1 MKKAIALILGVILTL
16 SLCACGSDGGSS
28 QSSSQS
34 SAQSSQLSSTSDTT
48 KAAQPVQEL
57 NIDKE
62 KQDTVERV
70 MEAYGFNGV
79 VSVTKNGKVIA
90 QHARGVAHPTTGEK
104 TTADSL
110 FCIGSVSKQFTA
122 TCIMLLQEDGLL
134 SVEDNIGK
142 YYPDCVYGD
151 DVTLKNMLSM
161 RSGIAE
167 FYDSYVDGGN
177 LHEIPREELKDKL
190 TNSNTAQQNRDTLE
204 NWLIQQP
211 LDFEPDSMYS
221 YCNSNFF
228 LLARIV
234 EKVSNTPFEQ
244 FVKERIFNP
253 LGMTHSGFIDEMLGS
268 ENLAENPN
276 PNPQTVYVG
285 ITMGLGDMISNAADM
300 NLWLTSFFDNKLLS
314 PESYAAMTTNYST
327 PEDGGTYGFGVQP
340 ANGGFFH
347 WGYFTSYCA
356 YDYTEPGSKYT
367 FFAVSNDSFNAKGEM
382 SEMCNILAS
391 ATYN

>member
-1 MKKAIALILGVILTL
+1 MKKAIALIMGVILTL

-34 SAQSSQLSSTSDTT
+34 SAQPSQLSSAPDTT
-48 KAAQPVQEL
+48 KAAQPAQEL

-234 EKVSNTPFEQ
+234 EKVSKTPFEQ
-244 FVKERIFNP
+244 FVKERIFTP
-253 LGMTHSGFIDEMLGS
+253 LGMTHSGFID
-268 ENLAENPN
+268 
-276 PNPQTVYVG
+276 
-285 ITMGLGDMISNAADM
+285 DMISNAADM

-340 ANGGFFH
+340 ANGGFFP

-367 FFAVSNDSFNAKGEM
+367 FFAVSNDAFNAKGEM

>member
-1 MKKAIALILGVILTL
+1 MKKPIALIMGVILTL
-16 SLCACGSDGGSS
+16 SLCACGDGDSS
-28 QSSSQS
+28 QSSNQS
-34 SAQSSQLSSTSDTT
+34 SAQSPQISSTPDSA
-48 KAAQPVQEL
+48 KAAQPAQEL
-57 NIDKE
+57 NIDKQ

-142 YYPDCVYGD
+142 YYPDC
-151 DVTLKNMLSM
+151 
-161 RSGIAE
+161 
-167 FYDSYVDGGN
+167 DGGN

-234 EKVSNTPFEQ
+234 EKVSKTPFEQ
-244 FVKERIFNP
+244 FVKERIFTP

-300 NLWLTSFFDNKLLS
+300 NIWLTSFFDNKLLS

-367 FFAVSNDSFNAKGEM
+367 FFAVSNDAFNAKGEM

>member
-1 MKKAIALILGVILTL
+1 MNSILLAVGIVAGIGLLIGLILSIASIIMAVPKDEKAEAILEALPGANCGACGFSGCSGYADALAKGKAEPGLCAPGGLNCTKAISEILGVETGNVEPKVAVVKCMG
-16 SLCACGSDGGSS
+16 SLDH
-28 QSSSQS
+28 
-34 SAQSSQLSSTSDTT
+34 TT
-48 KAAQPVQEL
+48 YKAE
-57 NIDKE
+57 
-62 KQDTVERV
+62 
-70 MEAYGFNGV
+70 Y
-79 VSVTKNGKVIA
+79 
-90 QHARGVAHPTTGEK
+90 
-104 TTADSL
+104 
-110 FCIGSVSKQFTA
+110 
-122 TCIMLLQEDGLL
+122 
-134 SVEDNIGK
+134 
-142 YYPDCVYGD
+142 
-151 DVTLKNMLSM
+151 
-161 RSGIAE
+161 SGIMSCAAAMKIGGGLTACSYGCMGLGDCE
-167 FYDSYVDGGN
+167 AACPYDAIHVNNGAAYVDGGN

-204 NWLIQQP
+204 KWLIQQP

-234 EKVSNTPFEQ
+234 EKVSKTPFEQ
-244 FVKERIFNP
+244 FVKERIFTP

-268 ENLAENPN
+268 EDLAENPN